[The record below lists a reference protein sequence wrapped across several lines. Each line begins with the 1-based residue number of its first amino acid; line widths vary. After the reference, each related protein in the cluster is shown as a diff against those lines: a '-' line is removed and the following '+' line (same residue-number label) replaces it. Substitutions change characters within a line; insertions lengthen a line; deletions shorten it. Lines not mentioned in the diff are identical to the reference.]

1 MVGVAHIQSKN
12 VRSLLDQLPQY
23 IYALRDGSQ
32 RADDFGLTHDNH
44 ISRRLPR
51 TGANDQ
57 DEIAR
62 GTGLLQRIKM
72 RHAFLDVP
80 RCAVSVLPIA
90 ACFASLWPNR
100 DVPGPLWRFWP
111 QSSSRRDHSR
121 CLLPPEIR
129 QS

>member
-1 MVGVAHIQSKN
+1 MIGVAHIQSKN

-23 IYALRDGSQ
+23 IYAFRGGSQ

-80 RCAVSVLPIA
+80 RCAVSVLPMQLALRLFGQIEM
-90 ACFASLWPNR
+90 FLDDFYPRS
-100 DVPGPLWRFWP
+100 
-111 QSSSRRDHSR
+111 
-121 CLLPPEIR
+121 I
-129 QS
+129 